1 MKNLTFSNKNDNINA
16 TLNDGAIVF
25 ENGNQ
30 YHVNARYGAS
40 GITGAYIT
48 AEGKTYSLKDFAS
61 VASDIT
67 AYIEAQP
74 KTERK
79 KSDGGQVKRGNLVK
93 LASASDDRIAY
104 ILCESFF
111 KSCEKCKEYGASV
124 EAIER
129 AQSVA
134 IEAMLDGAKYKT
146 MCDNVNAEIAQ
157 ERAQEE
163 REREERERKAQEGA
177 KARTIAGIMAMYKV
191 NKATAEA
198 MVQALA
204 NINVNA

>member
-1 MKNLTFSNKNDNINA
+1 MKNLIFSNKESNINA

-40 GITGAYIT
+40 GITGAYISDD
-48 AEGKTYSLKDFAS
+48 GKTYSLKDFAS
-61 VASDIT
+61 VATDIT
-67 AYIEAQP
+67 AYIETQP

-79 KSDGGQVKRGNLVK
+79 KNDGGQVKRGNLVK
-93 LASASDDRIAY
+93 LASASDDRLAY

-111 KSCEKCKEYGASV
+111 KARDKCKEYGASV

-134 IEAMLDGAKYKT
+134 IEALSDGANYKT
-146 MCDNVNAEIAQ
+146 MCDKVNDEIAKAQ
-157 ERAQEE
+157 AQEQAE
-163 REREERERKAQEGA
+163 KAEKERKAQAGA
-177 KARTIAGIMAMYKV
+177 RERIITGIITAYKV
-191 NKATAEA
+191 NRATAEA
-198 MVQALA
+198 MAEALSRV
-204 NINVNA
+204 NVMQ